1 MDLFTEHA
9 DLRVGKIIEVN
20 GNSVKIELDSNL
32 GNLNRTIEGR
42 VYPIGQMASV
52 IKIHCGRRIIFGFVN
67 MLRMRSDVELLEN
80 VKITP
85 SDDSRILEADLF
97 GEAIWSEVGGELD
110 FNRGVETYPLPL
122 QYAYL
127 TTREELEKIYLA
139 AEKRAASKFD
149 PMISI
154 GTYVGS
160 NKAVCRAN
168 INRLFGNHCA
178 ILGSTGAGKSATVA
192 AILHAILEYRFM
204 KDQKEQRLSPRII
217 LIDPHGEYAKA
228 FKDKAIVYRAYS
240 EASTNG
246 ETAIDLQLPY
256 WLMSGDEFRAM
267 VIGKTEQEATSQNNI
282 VYEALAYGRM
292 VQAGIVASIND
303 PVGEQVATLVE
314 GKQEDDRSNFDRDKP
329 VPFKLEEFVKHVDK
343 VQGNKSGKTEPRAPS
358 DGVRQKVEA
367 VLRKLRVLRSNP
379 QLRFIMDEFDN
390 DSPTIETVVAQFVGK
405 NKGQDK
411 KQDKQEDKA
420 EDKGIRIIDI
430 SGLPNEISGPLT
442 ALISRLLFQYKLWQ
456 TPEERKR
463 DPVLIACE
471 EAHRYVPNHGEA
483 QYKEAQESIRRI
495 AKEGRKYGIGLML
508 ISQRPSDVESTVL
521 SQCNSWIVLR
531 LTNAQDQEHV
541 GRFLPDSLSGL
552 TRILSSLTRRE
563 AVFVGEAAALPSR
576 IKIKEL
582 SIDQL
587 PDSSDISFIDGWTN
601 ELLEAAEI
609 CAITTRW
616 TGINNEDNRA
626 TEETDT
632 PPF

>member
-1 MDLFTEHA
+1 MNLFKEHA
-9 DLRVGKIIEVN
+9 DLRIGKIIEVN
-20 GNSVKIELDSNL
+20 GNSIKIELDSNL
-32 GNLNRTIEGR
+32 GNLNRTIKGR
-42 VYPIGQMASV
+42 VYSIGQMASV
-52 IKIHCGRRIIFGFVN
+52 IKIHFGRRIIFGFVK
-67 MLRMRSDVELLEN
+67 MLRMSSEADLLEN
-80 VKITP
+80 AKITP

-97 GEAIWSEVGGELD
+97 GEAIWSEASSELD

-139 AEKRAASKFD
+139 AEKKAESTFD
-149 PMISI
+149 PMIPI
-154 GTYVGS
+154 GTYIGS

-168 INRLFGNHCA
+168 IDKLFGNHCA

-192 AILHAILEYRFM
+192 AILHAILEYKFE
-204 KDQKEQRLSPRII
+204 KDKSLSPRII

-240 EASTNG
+240 EASASG
-246 ETAIDLQLPY
+246 ETFFNLKLPY

-267 VIGKTEQEATSQNNI
+267 VIGKTEHEATSQNNI
-282 VYEALAYGRM
+282 VYEALSYARM
-292 VQAGIVASIND
+292 VEAGIVKSMDD
-303 PVGEQVATLVE
+303 PNGEQIADLME
-314 GKQEDDRSNFDRDKP
+314 GKKEDDRSNFDRDKP
-329 VPFKLEEFVKHVDK
+329 IPFKLEEIIKHIDK
-343 VQGNKSGKTEPRAPS
+343 VQGRKKNTQNNLSMTDRKTIES
-358 DGVRQKVEA
+358 

-379 QLRFIMDEFDN
+379 QLNFIMDEFDGS
-390 DSPTIETVVAQFVGK
+390 SPTIETILTQFVGK
-405 NKGQDK
+405 NEGQ
-411 KQDKQEDKA
+411 
-420 EDKGIRIIDI
+420 DKGIRIIDI

-456 TPEERKR
+456 TPEERRK

-531 LTNAQDQEHV
+531 LTNSQDQEHV

-576 IKIKEL
+576 IKIKYL
-582 SIDQL
+582 SKSQL

-601 ELLEAAEI
+601 ELLESKDI
-609 CAITTRW
+609 STTTNKW
-616 TGINNEDNRA
+616 IGVTK
-626 TEETDT
+626 TS
-632 PPF
+632 

>member
-1 MDLFTEHA
+1 MNLFKEHA
-9 DLRVGKIIEVN
+9 DLRIGKIIEVN
-20 GNSVKIELDSNL
+20 GNSIKIELDSNL

-42 VYPIGQMASV
+42 VYSIGQMASV
-52 IKIHCGRRIIFGFVN
+52 IKIHFGRRVIFGFVK
-67 MLRMRSDVELLEN
+67 MLRMSSEVDVLDTTR
-80 VKITP
+80 ISP

-97 GEAIWSEVGGELD
+97 GEAVWSETSNELD

-139 AEKRAASKFD
+139 AEKKAESTVD
-149 PMISI
+149 PMIPI

-160 NKAVCRAN
+160 NKAICRAN
-168 INRLFGNHCA
+168 IDKLFGNHCA

-192 AILHAILEYRFM
+192 AILHAILEYKFD
-204 KDQKEQRLSPRII
+204 KDKSLSPRII

-240 EASTNG
+240 EASTSG
-246 ETAIDLQLPY
+246 ETFINLKLPY

-267 VIGKTEQEATSQNNI
+267 VIGKTEREATSQNNI
-282 VYEALAYGRM
+282 VYEALSYARM
-292 VQAGIVASIND
+292 VQAGIVNPIEN
-303 PVGEQVATLVE
+303 PIGEQVADLME
-314 GKQEDDRSNFDRDKP
+314 GKQENDRSNFDRDKP
-329 VPFKLEEFVKHVDK
+329 MPFKLEELIKHIDK
-343 VQGNKSGKTEPRAPS
+343 VQGNKSGKTEARTPS
-358 DGVRQKVEA
+358 DNIRQKVEA

-379 QLRFIMDEFDN
+379 QLNFIMDEFGVN
-390 DSPTIETVVAQFVGK
+390 SPSIETVLTQFVGK
-405 NKGQDK
+405 NEGQ
-411 KQDKQEDKA
+411 
-420 EDKGIRIIDI
+420 DKGIRIIDI

-456 TPEERKR
+456 TPEERKK

-471 EAHRYVPNHGEA
+471 EAHRYVPNEGEA

-531 LTNAQDQEHV
+531 LTNSQDQERV
-541 GRFLPDSLSGL
+541 GKFLPDSLSGL

-582 SIDQL
+582 SRDQL

-601 ELLEAAEI
+601 GLLESKDI
-609 CAITTRW
+609 SAITNKW
-616 TGINNEDNRA
+616 TGQGKE
-626 TEETDT
+626 
-632 PPF
+632 

>member
-1 MDLFTEHA
+1 MNLFKEHA
-9 DLRVGKIIEVN
+9 DLRIGKIIEVN
-20 GNSVKIELDSNL
+20 GNSIKIELDGNL

-52 IKIHCGRRIIFGFVN
+52 IKIHFGRRVIFGFVK
-67 MLRMRSDVELLEN
+67 MLRMSSEVDLLDN
-80 VKITP
+80 TKITP

-97 GEAIWSEVGGELD
+97 GEAIWSEVSNELD

-127 TTREELEKIYLA
+127 TIREELEEIYLA
-139 AEKRAASKFD
+139 AEKKAESKFD
-149 PMISI
+149 PMIPI

-160 NKAVCRAN
+160 NKAICRAN
-168 INRLFGNHCA
+168 INKLFGNHCA

-192 AILHAILEYRFM
+192 AILHAILEYKFK
-204 KDQKEQRLSPRII
+204 KDNSLSPRII

-228 FKDKAIVYRAYS
+228 FRDKAIVYRAYS
-240 EASTNG
+240 EASASG
-246 ETAIDLQLPY
+246 ETSIDLKLPY

-267 VIGKTEQEATSQNNI
+267 VIGKTEREATSQNNI
-282 VYEALAYGRM
+282 VYEALSYARM
-292 VQAGIVASIND
+292 VQAGIIKSMDN
-303 PVGEQVATLVE
+303 PLGEQVADLMA
-314 GKQEDDRSNFDRDKP
+314 GRQEDDRSSFDRDKP
-329 VPFKLEEFVKHVDK
+329 IPFKLEEFIKHTDK
-343 VQGNKSGKTEPRAPS
+343 VQGNKIGKTDPRTPS

-367 VLRKLRVLRSNP
+367 VLRKLRVLKSNP
-379 QLRFIMDEFDN
+379 QLKFIMDEFSEK
-390 DSPTIETVVAQFVGK
+390 SPTIETVLTQFVGK
-405 NKGQDK
+405 DKGQ
-411 KQDKQEDKA
+411 
-420 EDKGIRIIDI
+420 DKGIRIIDI

-456 TPEERKR
+456 TPEERRK

-531 LTNAQDQEHV
+531 LTNSQDQEHV

-552 TRILSSLTRRE
+552 TKILSSLTRRE

-582 SIDQL
+582 SLEQL

-601 ELLEAAEI
+601 ELLESKDI
-609 CAITTRW
+609 CAITNRW
-616 TGINNEDNRA
+616 TGINKEGLLASEKDDN
-626 TEETDT
+626 

>member
-1 MDLFTEHA
+1 MDLFKEHA
-9 DLRVGKIIEVN
+9 DLRIGKIIEVN
-20 GNSVKIELDSNL
+20 GNSIKIELDSNL
-32 GNLNRTIEGR
+32 GNLNRTIKGR
-42 VYPIGQMASV
+42 VYSIGQMASV
-52 IKIHCGRRIIFGFVN
+52 IKIHFGRRVIFGFVK
-67 MLRMRSDVELLEN
+67 MLRMSSEADLVDN
-80 VKITP
+80 AKITP

-97 GEAIWSEVGGELD
+97 GEAIWSEASSELD

-139 AEKRAASKFD
+139 AEKKAESKVD
-149 PMISI
+149 PMIPI
-154 GTYVGS
+154 GTYIGS
-160 NKAVCRAN
+160 NKATCRAN
-168 INRLFGNHCA
+168 IDKLFGNHCA

-192 AILHAILEYRFM
+192 AILHAILEYKFDDN
-204 KDQKEQRLSPRII
+204 KKSLSPRII

-228 FKDKAIVYRAYS
+228 FTGKAIVYRAYS
-240 EASTNG
+240 EASTSG
-246 ETAIDLQLPY
+246 EISISLKLPY

-267 VIGKTEQEATSQNNI
+267 VIGKTEREATSQNNI
-282 VYEALAYGRM
+282 VYEALSYARM
-292 VQAGIVASIND
+292 VEAGIVKSMDNPNGD
-303 PVGEQVATLVE
+303 QVAELE
-314 GKQEDDRSNFDRDKP
+314 DGKQEDDRSNYDRDKP
-329 VPFKLEEFVKHVDK
+329 TPFKLEELVKHIDK
-343 VQGNKSGKTEPRAPS
+343 VQGNKSGSTASRTPS
-358 DGVRQKVEA
+358 DSVRQKVES

-379 QLRFIMDEFDN
+379 QLNFIMGEYN
-390 DSPTIETVVAQFVGK
+390 NESPSIETVLAQFVG
-405 NKGQDK
+405 QDGE
-411 KQDKQEDKA
+411 Q
-420 EDKGIRIIDI
+420 DKGIRIIDI

-456 TPEERKR
+456 TPEERRK
-463 DPVLIACE
+463 DPVLLACE
-471 EAHRYVPNHGEA
+471 EAHRYVPQLGEA

-531 LTNAQDQEHV
+531 LTNSQDQEHV

-582 SIDQL
+582 SRDQL

-601 ELLEAAEI
+601 RLLESKDI
-609 CAITTRW
+609 STITNRW
-616 TGINNEDNRA
+616 TGQGKR
-626 TEETDT
+626 
-632 PPF
+632 